1 MAANNRH
8 LTSFAV
14 GLRRRSF
21 VQNVCAGIKNLHTT
35 SPESAVRNEYK
46 YQLNPHKW
54 RARFSGKIWMKFEL
68 KWRRNA
74 ETKYGVVEEIQ
85 NQNGVVVFSNLEDAT
100 KVVLVK
106 LGMNNIGYLLH
117 T

>member
-1 MAANNRH
+1 MA
-8 LTSFAV
+8 SKI
-14 GLRRRSF
+14 
-21 VQNVCAGIKNLHTT
+21 QWKNLD
-35 SPESAVRNEYK
+35 EIRVEMAK
-46 YQLNPHKW
+46 KW
-54 RARFSGKIWMKFEL
+54 GKKC
-68 KWRRNA
+68 

-106 LGMNNIGYLLH
+106 LDMNNIGYLLH

>member
-1 MAANNRH
+1 MA
-8 LTSFAV
+8 S
-14 GLRRRSF
+14 
-21 VQNVCAGIKNLHTT
+21 K
-35 SPESAVRNEYK
+35 
-46 YQLNPHKW
+46 
-54 RARFSGKIWMKFEL
+54 

>member
-1 MAANNRH
+1 MASKIQR
-8 LTSFAV
+8 
-14 GLRRRSF
+14 
-21 VQNVCAGIKNLHTT
+21 KNLD
-35 SPESAVRNEYK
+35 EIRVEMAK
-46 YQLNPHKW
+46 KW
-54 RARFSGKIWMKFEL
+54 GKKC
-68 KWRRNA
+68 

-106 LGMNNIGYLLH
+106 MDMNNIGYLLR

>member
-1 MAANNRH
+1 MA
-8 LTSFAV
+8 SKI
-14 GLRRRSF
+14 
-21 VQNVCAGIKNLHTT
+21 QCKNLD
-35 SPESAVRNEYK
+35 EIRVEMAK
-46 YQLNPHKW
+46 KC
-54 RARFSGKIWMKFEL
+54 
-68 KWRRNA
+68 

>member
-1 MAANNRH
+1 MEKSGRNN
-8 LTSFAV
+8 
-14 GLRRRSF
+14 GEEMG
-21 VQNVCAGIKNLHTT
+21 NNC
-35 SPESAVRNEYK
+35 
-46 YQLNPHKW
+46 
-54 RARFSGKIWMKFEL
+54 
-68 KWRRNA
+68 

-106 LGMNNIGYLLH
+106 LGMDNIGYLLH

>member
-1 MAANNRH
+1 MASKIQWKDLDEIRVEMAKKWE
-8 LTSFAV
+8 TIAK
-14 GLRRRSF
+14 
-21 VQNVCAGIKNLHTT
+21 QNMAQSK
-35 SPESAVRNEYK
+35 K
-46 YQLNPHKW
+46 
-54 RARFSGKIWMKFEL
+54 
-68 KWRRNA
+68 
-74 ETKYGVVEEIQ
+74 IQ

>member
-1 MAANNRH
+1 MEKSGRNSSRN
-8 LTSFAV
+8 
-14 GLRRRSF
+14 GEEM
-21 VQNVCAGIKNLHTT
+21 GKNC
-35 SPESAVRNEYK
+35 
-46 YQLNPHKW
+46 
-54 RARFSGKIWMKFEL
+54 
-68 KWRRNA
+68 

>member
-1 MAANNRH
+1 MA
-8 LTSFAV
+8 SKI
-14 GLRRRSF
+14 
-21 VQNVCAGIKNLHTT
+21 QWKNLDEIR
-35 SPESAVRNEYK
+35 SEMAKNC
-46 YQLNPHKW
+46 
-54 RARFSGKIWMKFEL
+54 
-68 KWRRNA
+68 

-85 NQNGVVVFSNLEDAT
+85 NQNGVVVFSNPADAT

>member
-1 MAANNRH
+1 MA
-8 LTSFAV
+8 SKI
-14 GLRRRSF
+14 
-21 VQNVCAGIKNLHTT
+21 QWKNLD
-35 SPESAVRNEYK
+35 EIRVEMAK
-46 YQLNPHKW
+46 KI
-54 RARFSGKIWMKFEL
+54 GK
-68 KWRRNA
+68 NC

-85 NQNGVVVFSNLEDAT
+85 NQNGVVVFSYLKDAT

>member
-1 MAANNRH
+1 MA
-8 LTSFAV
+8 SKI
-14 GLRRRSF
+14 
-21 VQNVCAGIKNLHTT
+21 QWKNLD
-35 SPESAVRNEYK
+35 EIRVGMAK
-46 YQLNPHKW
+46 KW
-54 RARFSGKIWMKFEL
+54 GKKC
-68 KWRRNA
+68 
-74 ETKYGVVEEIQ
+74 ETKYSVVEEIH

>member
-1 MAANNRH
+1 M
-8 LTSFAV
+8 
-14 GLRRRSF
+14 G
-21 VQNVCAGIKNLHTT
+21 KNC
-35 SPESAVRNEYK
+35 
-46 YQLNPHKW
+46 
-54 RARFSGKIWMKFEL
+54 
-68 KWRRNA
+68 

-85 NQNGVVVFSNLEDAT
+85 NQNGVVVFTNLKDAT

>member
-1 MAANNRH
+1 MA
-8 LTSFAV
+8 SKI
-14 GLRRRSF
+14 
-21 VQNVCAGIKNLHTT
+21 QWKNLY
-35 SPESAVRNEYK
+35 EIRVEMAK
-46 YQLNPHKW
+46 KW
-54 RARFSGKIWMKFEL
+54 
-68 KWRRNA
+68 

-85 NQNGVVVFSNLEDAT
+85 NQNGVDVFSNLEDAT